1 MDGRP
6 VRAVLSSNQR
16 PPRRENSLDDGF
28 WGDEVLGIRQTQK
41 QATRERVLAAA
52 RDLFQEIGYEETTI
66 RKVAERAEVSVG
78 SVFTTFSGKA
88 EILSQV
94 MEDRLDSLYAEL
106 EQVIPHLRG
115 PTVDRLRS
123 IMAVHYGF
131 ETRRVRLFVA
141 FVGASYMWAPGQG
154 VIPLGSNVRL
164 RAMLSDALIE
174 GMQRGDVRQGVDV
187 ETFVDTLLAAYIWNY
202 RLASHEAADVQSMT
216 SQMDRQI
223 GLLFDGVAAD

>member
-1 MDGRP
+1 
-6 VRAVLSSNQR
+6 
-16 PPRRENSLDDGF
+16 
-28 WGDEVLGIRQTQK
+28 VLGVRQSRK

-52 RDLFQEIGYEETTI
+52 RDLFEEVGYDDATI
-66 RKVAERAEVSVG
+66 REVAQRAQVSVG

-94 MEDRLDSLYAEL
+94 MDDRLDGLYAEL
-106 EQVIPHLRG
+106 DQVIPHLRG

-141 FVGASYMWAPGQG
+141 YIGASYSWSPGEG
-154 VIPLGSNVRL
+154 VIPLGRNERL
-164 RAMLSDALIE
+164 KSMLRDALAGGVE
-174 GMQRGDVRQGVDV
+174 RGEVRPDADV

-202 RLASHEAADVQSMT
+202 RRASHDRADAPELIA
-216 SQMDRQI
+216 QMDRQI
-223 GLLFDGVAAD
+223 GLLFDGVAAR